1 MDTQKAYWK
10 HSQKYKGP
18 QKSNKI
24 FIIPFANA
32 SAKPG
37 AVVVKPFDAAA
48 AVRTMDSPRGPVN
61 ITGITIFHFG

>member
-10 HSQKYKGP
+10 HGQKHKGP

-48 AVRTMDSPRGPVN
+48 AADAVAQLL
-61 ITGITIFHFG
+61 